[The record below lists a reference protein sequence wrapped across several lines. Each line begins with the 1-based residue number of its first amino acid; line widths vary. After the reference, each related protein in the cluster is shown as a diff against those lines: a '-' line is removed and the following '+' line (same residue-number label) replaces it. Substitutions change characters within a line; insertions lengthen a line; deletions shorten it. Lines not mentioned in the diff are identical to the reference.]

1 MVQNLDLNMPSSCF
15 LSFFLWG
22 KVDMVY
28 LAARGAMQTH
38 KKETKNILSIDQAGA
53 RSQDLLGI

>member
-15 LSFFLWG
+15 LPFLWG
-22 KVDMVY
+22 KVDTVY

>member
-53 RSQDLLGI
+53 